1 MGENLSQTDR
11 RRDFPAMRTEPVGD
25 VVPHATHSI
34 PVVVLSAR
42 RLAASSD
49 FYAHVFGWR
58 VRRETDEIAVVI
70 ARAGPTIALRCYG
83 GEDEQPVIPFIQ
95 VDDAEL
101 ALARVLAGGAR
112 ISRPPYD
119 VPLAGRIAR
128 FTDASGTVY
137 GLTSANPPGA
147 VPSVPMPVGANPRPL
162 EGTICNVELY
172 SHDLQATARL
182 FHEQFGWEAIPTT
195 PNYTSFDPRAGIT
208 GIWQSHTPVPSALPY
223 IYVSDV
229 AATLAAI
236 DAAGGRHHGEAV
248 AVPGMATFGYFT
260 DPSGTPVGLMGG

>member
-1 MGENLSQTDR
+1 
-11 RRDFPAMRTEPVGD
+11 MRTEPVGD
-25 VVPHATHSI
+25 LVPHPTHSI

-42 RLAASSD
+42 RLAASSE
-49 FYAHVFGWR
+49 FYAQVFGWK
-58 VRRETDEIAVVI
+58 VRRETDEIAVVL
-70 ARAGPTIALRCYG
+70 ARAGPTIALRHYRVD
-83 GEDEQPVIPFIQ
+83 DEPTVLPFIQ
-95 VDDAEL
+95 VDDAED
-101 ALARVLAGGAR
+101 ALARVVAGGAKV
-112 ISRPPYD
+112 SRTPYD

-128 FTDASGTVY
+128 FADPSGTIY

-172 SHDLQATARL
+172 ARDLVATARL

-195 PNYTSFDPRAGIT
+195 PHYTSFDPGAGIS

-223 IYVSDV
+223 IYVADV

-260 DPSGTPVGLMGG
+260 DPSGTPMGLMGG